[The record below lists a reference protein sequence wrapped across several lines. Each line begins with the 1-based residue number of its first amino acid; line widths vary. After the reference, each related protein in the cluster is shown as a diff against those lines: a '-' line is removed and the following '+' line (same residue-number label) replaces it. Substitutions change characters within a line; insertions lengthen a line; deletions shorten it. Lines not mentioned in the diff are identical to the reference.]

1 MSFLLYLI
9 GFIVFITGMAWIA
22 TLMGVA
28 QGVVLT
34 GAMILLAIAIVSAAA
49 RAKERPLA

>member
-1 MSFLLYLI
+1 MAFLLYLI

-28 QGVVLT
+28 QAYVLS
-34 GAMILLAIAIVSAAA
+34 GAAILLAIAIISAAA
-49 RAKERPLA
+49 RAKERPVL

>member
-1 MSFLLYLI
+1 MAFLLYFI

-28 QGVVLT
+28 QTYVLT
-34 GAMILLAIAIVSAAA
+34 GALILLAIAIFSAAA
-49 RAKERPLA
+49 RARERPLA